1 MKGNI
6 MTRKILLGLFSM
18 ALILT
23 SIIDLEAQQRRRRA
37 DKGGRSIEIM
47 AGLDEAATFRGQS
60 EEGFKEWVT
69 RNANFPDECIRKG
82 IQGTV
87 IVGFNVSAEGI
98 VENVHID
105 KGYHPAL
112 DVEAKRVVNLS
123 PQWVPAYKSGTRVST
138 PFVVPVVFE
147 FNRIKNK
154 TALRPAILQSYKN
167 MPFQF
172 VKKEPKFEDKEFNEF
187 IKLFNHYLIYPF
199 DAKRA
204 GVGGKV
210 MLRFTIGGDNN
221 IWGIVARGPNKI
233 LEDEVYRVMS
243 FKRMLNGWTSGMEN
257 GQNVNTE
264 CLLVVTF
271 DYEKKTARL
280 DFGERQ
286 VGETLVYDPPVFLGD
301 KSRNFHQFVSNNQ
314 RYPVVAQENK
324 VEGTVVVD
332 FVINTRGRIDS
343 IQIVNS
349 VHPLLD
355 KEVVRV
361 LRLSDASRWQPAK
374 YNNWAVNTHYWY
386 PFVFSLDKL
395 SPLEQIASDILVSA
409 NYDPPLFNNRVYT
422 HFFDFI
428 DANIIDINPGETK
441 QKTVLISFILN
452 EAGEVLN
459 IKNIGTI
466 GENVELDEIEEAI
479 RVVALSEGYWTP
491 ARGSTGRP
499 SSVQIIVPIHLYD
512 KSRYE

>member
-1 MKGNI
+1 
-6 MTRKILLGLFSM
+6 MTRKILLGLFSI
-18 ALILT
+18 ALILST
-23 SIIDLEAQQRRRRA
+23 LTDVEAQQRRRKIG
-37 DKGGRSIEIM
+37 KGGRPVEIM
-47 AGLDEAATFRGQS
+47 AGLDEAATFRGQG
-60 EEGFKEWVT
+60 EEGFKDWVT
-69 RNANFPDECIRKG
+69 RHANFPDECIRKG

-87 IVGFNVSAEGI
+87 IVGFNVSADGL

-112 DVEAKRVVNLS
+112 DVEAKRVVSLS
-123 PQWVPAYKSGTRVST
+123 PQWVPAYKSGTQVST
-138 PFVVPVVFE
+138 PFVVPVIFE
-147 FNRIKNK
+147 FNRVKDK
-154 TALRPAILQSYKN
+154 TALRPGIVQSYKN
-167 MPFQF
+167 IPLQF
-172 VKKEPKFEDKEFNEF
+172 VKEAPKFEDKAFKEF
-187 IKLFNHYLIYPF
+187 IKLFNHYLVYPF

-204 GVGGKV
+204 GIGGKV
-210 MLRFTIGGDNN
+210 LLRFTVGGDNKL
-221 IWGIVARGPNKI
+221 WGVSARGTNKI
-233 LEDEVYRVMS
+233 LEDEVYRVMN

-271 DYEKKTARL
+271 DYDKKTARL

-286 VGETLVYDPPVFLGD
+286 IGETLVYEPPVFLGD
-301 KSRNFHQFVSNNQ
+301 KSRDFHQFVTNNQ

-332 FVINTRGRIDS
+332 FVINTRGKIDS

-355 KEVVRV
+355 KEVVRI
-361 LRLSDASRWQPAK
+361 LRMSDASHWQPAK
-374 YNNWAVNTHYWY
+374 YNNWVVSTHYWY

-395 SPLEQIASDILVSA
+395 SPLEQLASEMLVSSS
-409 NYDPPLFNNRVYT
+409 YDPPLFNNKPYT

-428 DANIIDINPGETK
+428 DANIVDINPGEPK
-441 QKTVLISFILN
+441 QKTVIISFILN
-452 EAGEVLN
+452 GEGEVLN
-459 IKNIGTI
+459 IKNIGAI
-466 GENVELDEIEEAI
+466 GENVEIDEIEEAL

-491 ARGSTGRP
+491 ARGNTGRP
-499 SSVQIIVPIHLYD
+499 STVQIVVPVHLYD